1 MTGINSDRR
10 KFLAASGTAL
20 TIAVAGCSGGG
31 DGGDGDDGGSDTR
44 DDVPDAVDS
53 YLSDN
58 DANGYDGTMVDETGN
73 DSVTIEVG
81 AGDNGFAFAPS
92 AVVVDSGTTVTWE
105 WTGEGGNHNVLAGD
119 SSPVSMD
126 AESELNA
133 EEGHTAEHTFEGT
146 DNYLYYCSVHT
157 ANGMYGAVVVE

>member
-53 YLSDN
+53 YLNDN
-58 DANGYDGTMVDETGN
+58 SANGYDGTMVDETGS
-73 DSVTIEVG
+73 DSVTVEVG
-81 AGDNGFAFAPS
+81 TGDNGFGFTPA

-105 WTGEGGNHNVLAGD
+105 WTGEGGQHNVLAAD
-119 SSPVSMD
+119 ASPVGMD
-126 AESELNA
+126 VESELIA
-133 EEGHTAEHTFEGT
+133 EAGHTAEHTFEGT
-146 DNYLYYCSVHT
+146 DNYIYVCSVHS
-157 ANGMYGAVVVE
+157 ANGMHGAVVVE